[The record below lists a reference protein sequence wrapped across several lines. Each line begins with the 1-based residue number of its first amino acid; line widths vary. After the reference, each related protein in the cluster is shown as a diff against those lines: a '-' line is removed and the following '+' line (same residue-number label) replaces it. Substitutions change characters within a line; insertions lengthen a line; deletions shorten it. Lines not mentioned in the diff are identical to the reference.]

1 MDTKWNGTNHDP
13 GEDLEYYVASQIQ
26 EAMESAE
33 DAPGVRRV
41 TPKKHPRL
49 RAWTSLAAL
58 LVGFA
63 LVVGSLGTAAG
74 RYVTH
79 GGQSLWCSDW
89 QETDAFRREVSY
101 YVKDFL
107 TLGAGGELDWY
118 DTVLQSGDTWATSGF
133 SWGNSFAW
141 GATTSASEWDAT
153 APTSSMEAEEEAPDA
168 AYQWDKN
175 VLYRIA
181 RDGEDLY
188 ANTGLSL
195 VTHRALPEGYN
206 FLLIFEDGKAQAW
219 KDGEELDLYGSG
231 VYTEESEWYLP
242 GYENFTAG
250 EDVAGVEVCMAVR
263 ETPMP
268 YLQGQYATGYV
279 DNESP
284 MYRLYQGITEASQSY
299 LACAVTC
306 IAGLFVL
313 SLAFFWQEDR
323 RRAEAAIAARTV
335 YVWTEFRFLAVAL
348 CLLYLVFGNTSRGWW
363 VDGVY
368 TACYPLLENAPDGL
382 AMAVSYGLGLPLS
395 NLPAVLALCLIFWL
409 IHNDHRHNPKPRRS
423 LLGSVRRALLAR
435 DLRRPVQKRLRQQ
448 AMAPMAVMAVA
459 GILGAVL
466 MFVAVEYW
474 WWDIYS
480 ACITV
485 TAALYFLVLLFFAL
499 SARRQLSLA
508 RDIGSVCDHIA
519 AIRAGDL
526 SASLTLPED
535 ADLRQ
540 AAEDLTNLQ
549 SGLQAALEDRTRS
562 ERMKVELISN
572 VSHDLKTPLTSI
584 LSYAELLRQEPL
596 EGAAADYARII
607 DEKAQRLKSMV
618 QDVFEVS
625 KAAADQLPVHLER
638 LDFAKLVRQ
647 TLADMADPMEKSGL
661 AFRVDLPEEEVPIT
675 ADGKRMYRVFQNLI
689 QNALQYALPGSRVY
703 VTLTVS
709 GSRAETAVRNTSR
722 QELPKG
728 VDFTARFVRGDES
741 RTDGG
746 SGLGLSIAKSF
757 TEACG
762 GQFRVETVA
771 DLFTAAVSFP
781 LAGEGAPKA

>member
-13 GEDLEYYVASQIQ
+13 GEDVEYYVASQIQ
-26 EAMESAE
+26 DALEGAEA
-33 DAPGVRRV
+33 APGVIQV
-41 TPKKHPRL
+41 TPKKHPRF

-58 LVGFA
+58 LVGFS
-63 LVVGSLGTAAG
+63 LVVGSLLSGLAQWING
-74 RYVTH
+74 SN
-79 GGQSLWCSDW
+79 QEWWKLDW
-89 QETDAFRREVSY
+89 QETGSFQSAVSG
-101 YVKDFL
+101 YVRDFL
-107 TLGAGGELDWY
+107 TLGAGGELEWY
-118 DTVLQSGDTWATSGF
+118 DTVLADTWETDHPW
-133 SWGNSFAW
+133 SWD
-141 GATTSASEWDAT
+141 TSAST
-153 APTSSMEAEEEAPDA
+153 AVELDDPAEPEPDA
-168 AYQWDKN
+168 AYQGDKN
-175 VLYRIA
+175 VLYRIL
-181 RDGEDLY
+181 DNGKLLY
-188 ANTGLSL
+188 ANTDEAIAYTQG
-195 VTHRALPEGYN
+195 LPEGYS
-206 FLLIFEDGKAQAW
+206 FLLVFKDGKAQAW
-219 KDGEELDLYGSG
+219 KDGEELDLYGNG
-231 VYTEESEWYLP
+231 IYTRESPWYLP

-250 EDVAGVEVCMAVR
+250 EDVAGVEVRMAVR
-263 ETPMP
+263 EEPIP
-268 YLQGQYATGYV
+268 YLQGQYAGGYV
-279 DNESP
+279 EGDSP
-284 MYRLYQGITEASQSY
+284 MYALYDSLREARQSY

-313 SLAFFWQEDR
+313 SLAFFWKEDR
-323 RRAEAAIAARTV
+323 RRAEAAIAAKTR
-335 YVWTEFRFLAVAL
+335 YVWTELRFLAVAL

-363 VDGVY
+363 VDGIY
-368 TACYPLLENAPDGL
+368 TICYPLLQNAPDGL

-395 NLPAVLALCLIFWL
+395 NLPAVLALCLVVWL
-409 IHNDHRHNPKPRRS
+409 IHNDHRYNPKPRRS
-423 LLGSVRRALLAR
+423 LLRSLLRSLRAKDLQRPVERRLTRRAAAPAAVLA
-435 DLRRPVQKRLRQQ
+435 
-448 AMAPMAVMAVA
+448 AA
-459 GILGAVL
+459 GIGGVMVL
-466 MFVAVEYW
+466 LVGNKLW
-474 WWDIYS
+474 WWNIYGGYI
-480 ACITV
+480 AVTV
-485 TAALYFLVLLFFAL
+485 VLYFLVLAFCCLCAWQQ
-499 SARRQLSLA
+499 RPLA
-508 RDIGSVCDHIA
+508 RDLGVLCDRIA
-519 AIRAGDL
+519 AVRSGNLTD
-526 SASLTLPED
+526 SLALPED
-535 ADLRQ
+535 ADLHQ
-540 AAEDLTNLQ
+540 AAEDLDNLRL
-549 SGLQAALEDRTRS
+549 GLQKALADQTRS

-607 DEKAQRLKSMV
+607 DEKAQRLKAMV

-647 TLADMADPMEKSGL
+647 TLADMADPIEKSGL
-661 AFRVDLPEEEVPIT
+661 AFRVELPEGEVPIT

-728 VDFTARFVRGDES
+728 VDFTARFVRGDAS

>member
-13 GEDLEYYVASQIQ
+13 GEDVEYYVASQIQ
-26 EAMESAE
+26 DALEGAEA
-33 DAPGVRRV
+33 APGVIQV
-41 TPKKHPRL
+41 TPKKHPRF
-49 RAWTSLAAL
+49 RAWTGVLAL
-58 LVGFA
+58 LAGFA
-63 LVVGSLGTAAG
+63 LVAGSLVGALERWATG
-74 RYVTH
+74 NDGDFWKT
-79 GGQSLWCSDW
+79 DW
-89 QETDAFRREVSY
+89 QETAGFRQAVGD
-101 YVKDFL
+101 YVRDFL
-107 TLGAGGELDWY
+107 TLGAGGELTWY
-118 DTVLQSGDTWATSGF
+118 DTVLEGTVWETNGGWWGDT
-133 SWGNSFAW
+133 
-141 GATTSASEWDAT
+141 ATTET
-153 APTSSMEAEEEAPDA
+153 AEEADTNTAPDA
-168 AYQWDKN
+168 GYQSDKN
-175 VLYRIA
+175 VLYRITK
-181 RDGEDLY
+181 DGEDLY
-188 ANTGLSL
+188 TNTDWSLANPNS
-195 VTHRALPEGYN
+195 LPEGYN
-206 FLLIFEDGKAQAW
+206 FLLIFRDGKAQAW

-268 YLQGQYATGYV
+268 YLRGQYATGYV
-279 DNESP
+279 SRSSP
-284 MYRLYQGITEASQSY
+284 MYGLYEELRNARLFY
-299 LACAVTC
+299 LGAALSLT
-306 IAGLFVL
+306 AGLVL
-313 SLAFFWQEDR
+313 LVIARRFREDR

-335 YVWTEFRFLAVAL
+335 YVWTELRFLAVAL

-363 VDGVY
+363 VDGIY
-368 TACYPLLENAPDGL
+368 TICYPLLQNAPDGL

-423 LLGSVRRALLAR
+423 LLRSLLRSLRAKDLQRPVERRLTRRAAAPAAVLA
-435 DLRRPVQKRLRQQ
+435 
-448 AMAPMAVMAVA
+448 AA
-459 GILGAVL
+459 GIGGVMVL
-466 MFVAVEYW
+466 LVGNKLW
-474 WWDIYS
+474 WWNIYGGYI
-480 ACITV
+480 AVTV
-485 TAALYFLVLLFFAL
+485 VLYFLVLAFCCLCAWQQ
-499 SARRQLSLA
+499 RPLA
-508 RDIGSVCDHIA
+508 RDLGVLCDRITA
-519 AIRAGDL
+519 VRSGNLTD
-526 SASLTLPED
+526 SLALPED
-535 ADLRQ
+535 ADLHQ
-540 AAEDLTNLQ
+540 AAEDLDNLRL
-549 SGLQAALEDRTRS
+549 GLQKALADQTRS

-607 DEKAQRLKSMV
+607 DEKAQRLKAMV

-647 TLADMADPMEKSGL
+647 TLADMADPIEKSGL
-661 AFRVDLPEEEVPIT
+661 AFRVELPEGEVPIT

>member
-13 GEDLEYYVASQIQ
+13 GEDLEYYVASRIQ
-26 EAMESAE
+26 KAMEGAE
-33 DAPGVRRV
+33 EAPGVLRV

-49 RAWTSLAAL
+49 RAWTGVLAL

-79 GGQSLWCSDW
+79 GGEQWLHSDW
-89 QETDAFRREVSY
+89 QETDAFRREVSF

-118 DTVLQSGDTWATSGF
+118 DTVLQNGDTWAASGF
-133 SWGNSFAW
+133 SWSSGITW
-141 GATTSASEWDAT
+141 GATSVSEWDT
-153 APTSSMEAEEEAPDA
+153 SAPTSSMEAEEEAPDA

-181 RDGEDLY
+181 KDGEDLY

-195 VTHRALPEGYN
+195 VTPRALPEGYN
-206 FLLIFEDGKAQAW
+206 FLLVFEDGKAQAW

-279 DNESP
+279 DNDSP
-284 MYRLYQGITEASQSY
+284 MYRLYQGMEEAWQSY
-299 LACAVTC
+299 LTCAVTC

-313 SLAFFWQEDR
+313 SLAFFWKEDR
-323 RRAEAAIAARTV
+323 RRAEAAIAAKTR
-335 YVWTEFRFLAVAL
+335 YVWTELRFLAVAV
-348 CLLYLVFGNTSRGWW
+348 CLLYLFFGNTSRGWW
-363 VDGVY
+363 VDGIY
-368 TACYPLLENAPDGL
+368 TTCYSLLENAPDGL

-395 NLPAVLALCLIFWL
+395 NLPAVLALCLVIWL
-409 IHNDHRHNPKPRRS
+409 IHNDHRYNPKPRRS
-423 LLGSVRRALLAR
+423 LLGSFRRALRAR
-435 DLRRPVQKRLRQQ
+435 DLRRPVQKRLRRQ
-448 AMAPMAVMAVA
+448 AMAPMVVMAGA
-459 GILGAVL
+459 GILGVAL
-466 MFVAVEYW
+466 MFVATEYW
-474 WWDIYS
+474 WWNVYI

-508 RDIGSVCDHIA
+508 RDIGLVCDHIA
-519 AIRAGDL
+519 SIRAGDL

-549 SGLQAALEDRTRS
+549 SGLQTALEDRTRS

-647 TLADMADPMEKSGL
+647 TLADMADPIEKSGL
-661 AFRVDLPEEEVPIT
+661 AFRVDLPETEVPIT

-709 GSRAETAVRNTSR
+709 AGRAETAVRNTSR
-722 QELPKG
+722 QELPEG

-746 SGLGLSIAKSF
+746 SGLGLSIARSF

-762 GQFRVETVA
+762 GQFRLETVA

-781 LAGEGAPKA
+781 LAGEKLQNP

>member
-13 GEDLEYYVASQIQ
+13 GADVEYYVASQIQ
-26 EAMESAE
+26 EALEGAE
-33 DAPGVRRV
+33 EAPGVRRV

-49 RAWTSLAAL
+49 RAWTGVLAL
-58 LVGFA
+58 LAGFA
-63 LVVGSLGTAAG
+63 LVVGSLGSAL
-74 RYVTH
+74 
-79 GGQSLWCSDW
+79 GQSVTMQDREWWKSDW
-89 QETDAFRREVSY
+89 QETTQFRNLVCQ
-101 YVKDFL
+101 YVRDFL
-107 TLGAGGELDWY
+107 SLGAGGDLEWY
-118 DTVLQSGDTWATSGF
+118 DTVLSGTWS
-133 SWGNSFAW
+133 SDNIWGW
-141 GATTSASEWDAT
+141 DTSAST
-153 APTSSMEAEEEAPDA
+153 TVEAPAEPQPDG
-168 AYQWDKN
+168 AYQADKN

-181 RDGEDLY
+181 GDGKDLY

-195 VTHRALPEGYN
+195 VTPRALPEGYN
-206 FLLIFEDGKAQAW
+206 FLLIFENGKAQAW
-219 KDGEELDLYGSG
+219 KDGEELDLYGDG
-231 VYTEESEWYLP
+231 IYTEESGWYLP

-279 DNESP
+279 DNDSP
-284 MYRLYQGITEASQSY
+284 MYLLYQEITDTRQSF
-299 LACAVTC
+299 LACAATC

-323 RRAEAAIAARTV
+323 RRAEAAIAAKTR

-348 CLLYLVFGNTSRGWW
+348 CLLWAAADGMESGYVSWAYSALYRWFGAGSWW
-363 VDGVY
+363 DAI
-368 TACYPLLENAPDGL
+368 TDSLACGISLL
-382 AMAVSYGLGLPLS
+382 LGG
-395 NLPAVLALCLIFWL
+395 LPAVLALCLVVWL

-423 LLGSVRRALLAR
+423 LLGSLRRARRAR
-435 DLRRPVQKRLRQQ
+435 DLQRPVEKRLIRR
-448 AMAPMAVMAVA
+448 AAAPAAVMAAA
-459 GILGAVL
+459 GIGGVMALLVGNKL
-466 MFVAVEYW
+466 W
-474 WWDIYS
+474 WWNIYS
-480 ACITV
+480 GYIAVTV
-485 TAALYFLVLLFFAL
+485 TLYILVLLFCAL

-508 RDIGSVCDHIA
+508 RDLGVLCDRIA
-519 AIRAGDL
+519 AVRSGNLTD
-526 SASLTLPED
+526 SLALPED
-535 ADLRQ
+535 ADLHQ
-540 AAEDLTNLQ
+540 AAEDLDNLRL
-549 SGLQAALEDRTRS
+549 GLQKALADQTRS

-647 TLADMADPMEKSGL
+647 TLADMADPIEKSGL
-661 AFRVDLPEEEVPIT
+661 AFRVDLPEGEVPIT

-709 GSRAETAVRNTSR
+709 GGRAETAVRNTSR

-728 VDFTARFVRGDES
+728 VDFTARFVRGDAS

-746 SGLGLSIAKSF
+746 SGLGLSIARSF

-781 LAGEGAPKA
+781 LAGEGTPKA

>member
-13 GEDLEYYVASQIQ
+13 GEDVEYYVASQIQ
-26 EAMESAE
+26 DALEGAEA
-33 DAPGVRRV
+33 APGVIQV
-41 TPKKHPRL
+41 TPKKHPRF
-49 RAWTSLAAL
+49 RAWTGVLAL

-63 LVVGSLGTAAG
+63 LVAGSLVGALERWATG
-74 RYVTH
+74 NDGDFWKT
-79 GGQSLWCSDW
+79 DW
-89 QETDAFRREVSY
+89 QETAGFRQAVSD
-101 YVKDFL
+101 YVRDFL
-107 TLGAGGELDWY
+107 TLGAGGELTWY
-118 DTVLQSGDTWATSGF
+118 DTVLEGTVWETNGGWWGDT
-133 SWGNSFAW
+133 
-141 GATTSASEWDAT
+141 ATTET
-153 APTSSMEAEEEAPDA
+153 AEEADTNTAPDA
-168 AYQWDKN
+168 GYQSDKN
-175 VLYRIA
+175 VLYRITK
-181 RDGEDLY
+181 DGEDLY
-188 ANTGLSL
+188 TNTDWSLANPNS
-195 VTHRALPEGYN
+195 LPEGYS
-206 FLLIFEDGKAQAW
+206 FLLVFKDGKAQAW
-219 KDGEELDLYGSG
+219 KDGEELDLYGDG
-231 VYTEESEWYLP
+231 IYTRESPWYLP

-250 EDVAGVEVCMAVR
+250 EDVAGVEVRMAVR
-263 ETPMP
+263 EEPIP
-268 YLQGQYATGYV
+268 YLQGQYAGGYV
-279 DNESP
+279 EGDSP
-284 MYRLYQGITEASQSY
+284 MYALYDSLREARQSY

-313 SLAFFWQEDR
+313 SLAFFWKEDR
-323 RRAEAAIAARTV
+323 RRAQAAIAVKTR
-335 YVWTEFRFLAVAL
+335 YVWTELRFLAVAL

-363 VDGVY
+363 VDGIY
-368 TACYPLLENAPDGL
+368 TICYPLLQNAPDGL

-395 NLPAVLALCLIFWL
+395 NLPAVLALCLVVWL
-409 IHNDHRHNPKPRRS
+409 IHNDHRYNPKPRRS
-423 LLGSVRRALLAR
+423 LLRSLLRSLRAKDLQRPVERRLTRRAA
-435 DLRRPVQKRLRQQ
+435 
-448 AMAPMAVMAVA
+448 APAAVMAAA
-459 GILGAVL
+459 GIGGVMVLLVGNKLLWWNIFSGYIAV
-466 MFVAVEYW
+466 
-474 WWDIYS
+474 
-480 ACITV
+480 TV
-485 TAALYFLVLLFFAL
+485 VLYFLVLAFCCLCAWQQ
-499 SARRQLSLA
+499 RPLA
-508 RDIGSVCDHIA
+508 RDLGVLCDRIA
-519 AIRAGDL
+519 AVRSGNLTD
-526 SASLTLPED
+526 SLALPED
-535 ADLRQ
+535 ADLHQ

-549 SGLQAALEDRTRS
+549 SGLQTALEDRTRS

-607 DEKAQRLKSMV
+607 DEKAQRLRAMV

-647 TLADMADPMEKSGL
+647 TLADMADPIEKSGL
-661 AFRVDLPEEEVPIT
+661 AFRTELPEGEVPIT

-728 VDFTARFVRGDES
+728 VDFTARFVRGDAS

-746 SGLGLSIAKSF
+746 SGLGLSISKSF